1 MITQS
6 SKGEKQ
12 DKPKQNLTVREPLIM
27 SSFLQIG
34 NKEILE
40 ETHKLEAKQNPHKAW
55 EIK

>member
-40 ETHKLEAKQNPHKAW
+40 ETHKLEAKQNPHKA
-55 EIK
+55 